1 MRLQEHLGITSDF
14 FTYAIAYLNDFPPED
29 QMSSERAV
37 SDLLRMIRE
46 AREICR
52 SEETKHWLAL
62 SLEQMVAAQ
71 QCVNLADEAG
81 LEKHLKTAFEFFDKA
96 RNGKESKTNFVVGA
110 DGQAK
115 RVAD

>member
-14 FTYAIAYLNDFPPED
+14 FTYVITYLNGFPPED
-29 QMSSERAV
+29 QMSSEQAV

-46 AREICR
+46 AIDLCR
-52 SEETKHWLAL
+52 SKETKHWLAL

-71 QCVNLADEAG
+71 KGLVNEAG
-81 LEKHLKTAFEFFDKA
+81 PEKHLKMAFEFFDTA
-96 RNGKESKTNFVVGA
+96 RKGKKSKTNFVVGS

-115 RVAD
+115 SVAD